1 MPSSKTIRAWSLG
14 HARLGRRAAV
24 ASFALLAWACAH
36 TRVEPREVEETE
48 RLAPEETEPL
58 APPERVVET
67 QVIDRAACCAV
78 REGRDLESER
88 AACAARGSSWQ
99 RELLCMGVPMP
110 DDMEE
115 EYAAERDR
123 CELPCDCV
131 CTADLEACARVP

>member
-36 TRVEPREVEETE
+36 T
-48 RLAPEETEPL
+48 
-58 APPERVVET
+58 ERVVET
-67 QVIDRAACCAV
+67 QVIDRVACCAV
-78 REGRDLESER
+78 REGGDLESER
-88 AACAARGSSWQ
+88 AACAARGCSWQ